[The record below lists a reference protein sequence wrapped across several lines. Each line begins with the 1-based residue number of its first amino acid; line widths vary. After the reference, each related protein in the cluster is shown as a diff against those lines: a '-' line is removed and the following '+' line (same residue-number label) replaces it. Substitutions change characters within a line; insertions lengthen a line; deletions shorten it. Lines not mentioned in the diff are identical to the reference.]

1 MKMFFDILCTDMVQ
15 NFHRDESDE
24 TRNELSEC
32 VILLRK
38 EMAEIIA
45 AAKVGYTYLKAPNNA
60 DSNLCEED
68 WALVRTSC
76 FKQKYGDWEKSYKK
90 NFLLYHDV
98 VKQLSGKEFERVP
111 GKNLTELVSEFFVSI
126 GGIAMSPLFGKVILD
141 RNGADDSF
149 AHGIGR
155 NKAIAYAAVKEVIE
169 QGVLIDFDKNHKNR
183 NYDSAVL
190 SAPIEIAENRW
201 ICSVVI
207 TKKEDNRFY
216 LHEVVE
222 QKKLSGEGSNT
233 VLGQPQHPKAFAKIL
248 HDIVSASDMP
258 QNFFDENG
266 EPRLDRLH
274 PFCDLAR

>member
-1 MKMFFDILCTDMVQ
+1 MP
-15 NFHRDESDE
+15 
-24 TRNELSEC
+24 
-32 VILLRK
+32 
-38 EMAEIIA
+38 A
-45 AAKVGYTYLKAPNNA
+45 ALAQQTW
-60 DSNLCEED
+60 C
-68 WALVRTSC
+68 
-76 FKQKYGDWEKSYKK
+76 
-90 NFLLYHDV
+90 
-98 VKQLSGKEFERVP
+98 
-111 GKNLTELVSEFFVSI
+111 
-126 GGIAMSPLFGKVILD
+126 
-141 RNGADDSF
+141 F